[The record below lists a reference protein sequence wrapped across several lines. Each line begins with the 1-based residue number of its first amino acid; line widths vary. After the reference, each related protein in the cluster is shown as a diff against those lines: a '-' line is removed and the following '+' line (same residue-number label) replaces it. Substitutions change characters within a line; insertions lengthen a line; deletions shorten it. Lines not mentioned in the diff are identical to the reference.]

1 MARLQSYAE
10 VVGAEELTGPLNAT
24 GMSPGRPLREYVD
37 LSRGTYVLDMPVPPV
52 DRQRLHKVA
61 ELSGDASLQ
70 EIATAG
76 TVSISLEHLRN
87 HDTDKTRVRV
97 GYKID
102 YSEDEVQELGIENID
117 PRS

>member
-10 VVGAEELTGPLNAT
+10 VVGAEELTAPLNAT

-37 LSRGTYVLDMPVPPV
+37 LSGGTYVLDMPVPPA

-61 ELSGDASLQ
+61 EFSGDTSLE

-102 YSEDEVQELGIENID
+102 YSEDEVRELEIENID

>member
-1 MARLQSYAE
+1 MARLQPYAE

-37 LSRGTYVLDMPVPPV
+37 MSRGTYVLDMPVPPV
-52 DRQRLHKVA
+52 DRHRLRKVA
-61 ELSGDASLQ
+61 EMSGDASLQ

-76 TVSISLEHLRN
+76 TVSISLEHLRS